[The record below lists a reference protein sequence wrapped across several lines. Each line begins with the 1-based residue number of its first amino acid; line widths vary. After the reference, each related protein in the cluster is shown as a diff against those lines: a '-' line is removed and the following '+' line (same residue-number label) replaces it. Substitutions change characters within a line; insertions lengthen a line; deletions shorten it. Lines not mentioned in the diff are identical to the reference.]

1 MVFNKE
7 EKMRYI
13 SEYLFY
19 YVTRSMFVF
28 FYSQKARP
36 AASPS
41 PYAFEFRGK
50 LVKNELVG
58 LYMSS
63 VKKGRDKNS
72 FRECA
77 LNSSYLLEHLNATKK
92 MGYFSKFT
100 TGQKTCWLCVNCG
113 TKSHVT
119 TSLFLFEI
127 SPNLRTIKAVSQPS
141 SLSLSLSLPLLLRV
155 VFMKTCSLMARVRQ
169 EGPVYWPVPPPSLLL
184 LLGSCHVS
192 LDMEGPNPYRYVMNA
207 AAKSSSDLDRCV

>member
-1 MVFNKE
+1 
-7 EKMRYI
+7 
-13 SEYLFY
+13 
-19 YVTRSMFVF
+19 MFVCF
-28 FYSQKARP
+28 FYRQKARP

-141 SLSLSLSLPLLLRV
+141 SLSLSFPSFAGVSSFHENLFLDGAGETGGAGVL
-155 VFMKTCSLMARVRQ
+155 A
-169 EGPVYWPVPPPSLLL
+169 GPPSLPPPPPRQLPWEP
-184 LLGSCHVS
+184 GYGRTEPVS
-192 LDMEGPNPYRYVMNA
+192 LCNE
-207 AAKSSSDLDRCV
+207 RCSKNLIRS